1 MRDKEFLDTN
11 ILVYANDRSVKAKH
25 EMAKQ
30 ILIDGIEKETLVV
43 STQVLSEFFTTVTR
57 KIKVPLP
64 KVTAQKEIMLLR
76 SIETIVIDFNLVLH
90 AIDISIQSGLSYWD
104 SLILAAARK
113 AKCAVLYSEDLN
125 PGQNIDGVTI
135 VNPFL

>member
-64 KVTAQKEIMLLR
+64 IVTAQKEIMLLR
-76 SIETIVIDFNLVLH
+76 SIETIVIDFTLVLH

>member
-1 MRDKEFLDTN
+1 MRDKKFIDTN
-11 ILVYANDRSVKAKH
+11 VLVYANDRSIRDKHVK
-25 EMAKQ
+25 AKQ
-30 ILIDGIEKETLVV
+30 ILIDGIEAETLVL

-76 SIETIVIDFNLVLH
+76 SIETIEIDFNLVLH

-113 AKCAVLYSEDLN
+113 AKCTVLYSEDLN
-125 PGQNIDGVTI
+125 PGQILDGVTV
-135 VNPFL
+135 VNPFR